1 MRKTGARLT
10 LSGAMARQ
18 PHLEPLDTSEIKSSS
33 VTKAEKEIKL
43 LKQENRKLKDD
54 LTEVRSL
61 YNQLVQEN
69 SHEKFD
75 ERRVTLLKS
84 QIIQLE
90 RQLLLFSEALTSR
103 SETLFDV
110 ENNLQWLADKCRSL
124 ISKDVRGAQVPVD
137 RSELTLMV
145 ETTESARIKLYKQIE
160 NRSTENLSRPLKFT
174 SDFLQS
180 SREHDVTLLE
190 IASGNLEHLNLKHVT
205 KLETKLSSLY
215 KDLIQLHSIMEPE
228 NDSDSAYLWTSCHV
242 TTPARER
249 LMTQILKT
257 CAVMKECSSDLLNLS
272 ILYPSAPWPP
282 LKTCA
287 LKEITAER
295 VLACLPARS
304 RSRSEDM
311 NQMIKALVKAFN
323 YKVYM
328 LQNQNKCLREEVKYH
343 QKVYNLQLKYT
354 ESLFQAIREAY
365 TSFEDTSN
373 DLIVKPINVVLE
385 AYMNLSQS
393 ASEVSLKKFIQTFKD
408 QVPQLST
415 IVETIQVK
423 AFEESEG
430 SKVLSQYGDEF
441 FEALEKLVRKE
452 QSRRDIEAGRVEE
465 VRNEQAR
472 LDKELRDLLEEQ
484 ENRSQSSLISTVQ
497 NSFTSSDI
505 ADNVVESD
513 KNNAVDKELSLECDI
528 SEKPLPTLKRSK
540 QRSKE
545 KPLHKKEWVS
555 ILDEKPLE
563 RGISDLNLESHETER
578 EHSESDTKEM
588 SDAELFNYLSKTDF
602 GEDIHTSVDSI
613 DTGVNKH
620 IETTTSQ
627 KPPKVK
633 KKKLGYVPNTFVP
646 NKTLQLRRSGS
657 LSRLSSKE
665 ESFESN
671 QSAAERPVSQE
682 EVLTEKLGKQIQG
695 KGFHRSRPA
704 FR

>member
-242 TTPARER
+242 TTPARDR

-257 CAVMKECSSDLLNLS
+257 CAVMKECSSDLLDLS
-272 ILYPSAPWPP
+272 LLYPSAPWPP

-295 VLACLPARS
+295 VLAWLPARS

-385 AYMNLSQS
+385 AYMDLSQS

-423 AFEESEG
+423 AFEESE
-430 SKVLSQYGDEF
+430 E
-441 FEALEKLVRKE
+441 
-452 QSRRDIEAGRVEE
+452 
-465 VRNEQAR
+465 
-472 LDKELRDLLEEQ
+472 
-484 ENRSQSSLISTVQ
+484 
-497 NSFTSSDI
+497 
-505 ADNVVESD
+505 
-513 KNNAVDKELSLECDI
+513 
-528 SEKPLPTLKRSK
+528 RSK
-540 QRSKE
+540 PRSKE
-545 KPLHKKEWVS
+545 KALHKKEWVS
-555 ILDEKPLE
+555 ILDDEPLE
-563 RGISDLNLESHETER
+563 RGLSDLNLESHETER

-602 GEDIHTSVDSI
+602 GQDIHTSVDSI

-620 IETTTSQ
+620 SETTTSQ
-627 KPPKVK
+627 KPPKLK

-671 QSAAERPVSQE
+671 QSANERPVSQE
-682 EVLTEKLGKQIQG
+682 EVLTEKIGKQSQG